1 MKILGFPQ
9 YILDELKVYQP
20 GDCDIIKK
28 FFHDTDME
36 YVKNARFSILY
47 YGLRA
52 AASDGELHQKELE
65 AIQNLA
71 KKLNVSEE
79 ELQNI
84 ISFINEENKLIEK
97 RAKTIFPNGLGTLLK
112 VYDEKFL
119 ENK

>member
-9 YILDELKVYQP
+9 NVIDELKVYRP
-20 GDCDIIKK
+20 GDSGVIEK
-28 FFHDTDME
+28 FFDDTDME

-65 AIQNLA
+65 AIHNLA
-71 KKLNVSEE
+71 KKLNVSAE

-84 ISFINEENKLIEK
+84 ISFIAEENQLIEK
-97 RAKTIFPNGLGTLLK
+97 RAKTIFPNGLGTLLR

-119 ENK
+119 QNK